1 MTESTAAPYKFLQL
15 LAWITGVAV
24 MLFGA
29 AVFAGLMG
37 WIPDRVG
44 RASDKPQVST
54 AAKTLLKLPR
64 NTAPVAFCARCGVI
78 VSMKDIVNN
87 SEGSGAV
94 VAGLIGLQL
103 GGGRGRDIAML
114 AGAVGG
120 ATAGNEVEKKVKTTQ
135 ASEIT
140 VLLDDGSTTV
150 LRLAD
155 AAAWHT
161 GDHVKIIAGVMH
173 RN

>member
-24 MLFGA
+24 ILFGVA
-29 AVFAGLMG
+29 GLAGLMG
-37 WIPDRVG
+37 WIPDPVRGAGG
-44 RASDKPQVST
+44 RPQVSEV
-54 AAKTLLKLPR
+54 AKTPVKLPR
-64 NTAPVAFCARCGVI
+64 NMEPVAFCARCGVI

>member
-24 MLFGA
+24 ILFGVA
-29 AVFAGLMG
+29 ALAGLMG

>member
-1 MTESTAAPYKFLQL
+1 MIASTASPYRLLKV

-24 MLFGA
+24 ILFGM
-29 AVFAGLMG
+29 VVVAGLMG
-37 WIPDRVG
+37 WIPDSIRG
-44 RASDKPQVST
+44 AGAKPVSE
-54 AAKTLLKLPR
+54 AAKTPTKLPR
-64 NTAPVAFCARCGVI
+64 DKGPVAFCARCGVI
-78 VSMKDIVNN
+78 VSMRDIVNGGE
-87 SEGSGAV
+87 SSGAV

-103 GGGRGRDIAML
+103 GGGRGRDIALL

-120 ATAGNEVEKKVKTTQ
+120 GTPGKEIEKKVKTTQ
-135 ASEIT
+135 AREIT
-140 VLLDDGSTTV
+140 VLLDDGSHTV
-150 LRLAD
+150 IRLAD

>member
-1 MTESTAAPYKFLQL
+1 MTESTATPYKLLQL
-15 LAWITGVAV
+15 LAWISGVAV
-24 MLFGA
+24 ILFSV
-29 AVFAGLMG
+29 AVIAGMMG
-37 WIPDRVG
+37 WIPKSVAVTDDKLRV
-44 RASDKPQVST
+44 AQ
-54 AAKTLLKLPR
+54 AAKTSLKSQR
-64 NTAPVAFCARCGVI
+64 NLPVAFCARCGVI
-78 VSMKDIVNN
+78 VSMRDIQTS

-103 GGGRGRDIAML
+103 GGGRGRDIAIL

-120 ATAGNEVEKKVKTTQ
+120 TSAGNEAEKKIKTTQ
-135 ASEIT
+135 AREIT
-140 VLLDDGSTTV
+140 VLLDDGSNTV
-150 LRLAD
+150 IRLAD